1 MLQYEFNIHVEH
13 YLVAIEDTNL
23 PQNVNTQPKYLIV
36 RSKYS
41 FQEQ

>member
-23 PQNVNTQPKYLIV
+23 PKTSIPNQNI
-36 RSKYS
+36 S
-41 FQEQ
+41 